1 MYVPLILFV
10 SEYNINKMSTQYLL
24 ENRIPQDMI
33 DYITDHNRGLGITLN
48 DDYSNKFVTLHRLFL
63 RRYGIADGPYG
74 ANIHFWSF
82 LHNELGPDGRN
93 GRSNLQVLDETI
105 EIYRS
110 LLNRRGNN
118 DRPDY
123 SIAGGKRRKTRKTK
137 KSKSRKT
144 KRRRV

>member
-1 MYVPLILFV
+1 
-10 SEYNINKMSTQYLL
+10 MSAQDLL
-24 ENRIPQDMI
+24 NAGISQDMI

-48 DDYSNKFVTLHRLFL
+48 DDYSNKFVTLYNLFL
-63 RRYGIADGPYG
+63 QHYGFAHGRWYYSVADRRWYDDGRNEADTY
-74 ANIHFWSF
+74 FWTF
-82 LHNELGPDGRN
+82 LHNQLGPDGRN

-123 SIAGGKRRKTRKTK
+123 SIAGGKRRKSRKTK